1 MTDSDIKLAYM
12 KRAKPIVRDSALIK
26 TMSEDNTFHPL
37 VEKTARAISDWHS
50 EADWPLHVD
59 RAIRCIEVAAEQ
71 LGREGFRDA
80 KDYLQSVIWKEP
92 RQRMSEF
99 LKVSLSQPRPFTE

>member
-1 MTDSDIKLAYM
+1 MTNSEIKLAYL
-12 KRAKPIVRDSALIK
+12 KRAKPVVRDSALKK
-26 TMSEDNTFHPL
+26 TMSEENAFHPL

-59 RAIRCIEVAAEQ
+59 RATRCVEVVAEQ

-80 KDYLQSVIWKEP
+80 KDYLQSVVWKEP
-92 RQRMSEF
+92 KQRMSEF